1 MNSQPMGFYPM
12 ETIKE
17 DARRFGVPFL
27 NPCVNLSGVKCSSH
41 NGSVL
46 LGLGKVKDVGE
57 ESAKLIVEERDTAW
71 ASTQGPGTWCG
82 GRDSDPKRYTPSLWP
97 GPSTEW
103 RPTAGRPSGMRACP
117 SGPRETDRGHC
128 P

>member
-1 MNSQPMGFYPM
+1 MNSQPMGFYPV

-57 ESAKLIVEERDTAW
+57 ESARTIVEERDRH
-71 ASTQGPGTWCG
+71 GLLHGG
-82 GRDSDPKRYTPSLWP
+82 GRPGAEDGTQTPRAAEGRRGRELV
-97 GPSTEW
+97 PSE
-103 RPTAGRPSGMRACP
+103 AG
-117 SGPRETDRGHC
+117 
-128 P
+128 